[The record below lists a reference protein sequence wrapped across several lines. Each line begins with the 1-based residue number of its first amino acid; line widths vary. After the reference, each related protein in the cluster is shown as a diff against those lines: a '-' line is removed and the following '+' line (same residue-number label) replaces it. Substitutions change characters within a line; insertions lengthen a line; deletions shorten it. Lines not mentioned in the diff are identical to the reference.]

1 MEPETI
7 RDVVLPGPRRQEVV
21 MGPPVSTPAPDV
33 AMPPPPRRSRS
44 SRRVLV
50 GVLVVVVA
58 VAVVTVVAVVLGH
71 GTRAVPVFPSLAE
84 NPDPTLHGT
93 VAYLGDGNCIRII
106 AAGGGPS
113 KQVLCLPAQDPS
125 TAKALGKEQGPQL
138 VWRSDGR
145 LEVTMFRM
153 TDPPG
158 PNFRAGWQKIVDV
171 RTGQVEDVP
180 AAEVPSTAD
189 RTTQPSTSPSG
200 QRINWTSDAQNG
212 RIEVVLHENG
222 QSRTLLSAQGPGE
235 YTYGLM
241 AAFWSPDWKWV
252 VADDGRILVIT
263 PGNAVTRVLV
273 QPADSGFGGDGLAR
287 FAVTAEDVLG
297 PTG

>member
-1 MEPETI
+1 MS
-7 RDVVLPGPRRQEVV
+7 R
-21 MGPPVSTPAPDV
+21 PVSPPAPDL
-33 AMPPPPRRSRS
+33 APPPPRRSRRS
-44 SRRVLV
+44 WLVLLGVVVGIVAV
-50 GVLVVVVA
+50 GVATFVA
-58 VAVVTVVAVVLGH
+58 VEVRSGS
-71 GTRAVPVFPSLAE
+71 RAVPAFPSLTD
-84 NPDPTLHGT
+84 NPDPSLHGT
-93 VAYLGDGNCIRII
+93 VAYLGDGNCVRII
-106 AAGGGPS
+106 AAAGGPS
-113 KQVLCLPAQDPS
+113 KQVLCLPAQDPA
-125 TAKALGKEQGPQL
+125 TAKTLGKEQGPQL
-138 VWRSDGR
+138 VWLPDGR

-158 PNFRAGWQKIVDV
+158 PDFRAGWQKIVDV

-180 AAEVPSTAD
+180 AADVPSTAN
-189 RTTQPSTSPSG
+189 RTTQPSTSPTG
-200 QRINWTSDAQNG
+200 QRISWTSDPQNG

-273 QPADSGFGGDGLAR
+273 KPADSGFGGDGLAR
-287 FAVTAEDVLG
+287 FAVTAEDIL
-297 PTG
+297 PSTG